1 MQPNQPLTL
10 ADHRL
15 LDLVW
20 PNQPLPSGRLCQIA
34 QEQLGWKRTTTYTV
48 LKRLCDKGYLKNEAS
63 VVTALVDRATVQR
76 ADGQE
81 VLQRSFQGSLPS
93 FLAAFLQAGTV
104 SDQEAEEIAQM
115 LGIKREEVVFALDAI
130 LDRCLCMSPSTP
142 TAGTRCA

>member
-104 SDQEAEEIAQM
+104 SDQEAEEIAHRPGHRRFPLLTRPQA
-115 LGIKREEVVFALDAI
+115 K
-130 LDRCLCMSPSTP
+130 
-142 TAGTRCA
+142 TAHGH

>member
-81 VLQRSFQGSLPS
+81 VLQRSFQGLCPAFWRPSSRRAPSATRRRRRSPRCWTTTATATDRPQILPP
-93 FLAAFLQAGTV
+93 
-104 SDQEAEEIAQM
+104 
-115 LGIKREEVVFALDAI
+115 
-130 LDRCLCMSPSTP
+130 SPL
-142 TAGTRCA
+142 